1 MTQDKLFYRNVNF
14 FFLLQYKYYYHLFWY
29 RRITRI
35 PHLNFKTNNNFCN
48 PNLTQLLH
56 VISLFDHRV
65 LIHWQADWFLEA
77 HFYLKIPLTHK
88 MLFKLPFWR
97 LINQRNVVTLY
108 LIMSHVSYLIRINQK
123 YSFIMAS
130 MNLKTMFGM
139 VKKYFKISM
148 LYHQTTSN

>member
-1 MTQDKLFYRNVNF
+1 MTQDKLFLRNVNF
-14 FFLLQYKYYYHLFWY
+14 SYKCCYHLFWY

-88 MLFKLPFWR
+88 MLFKLPFRR
-97 LINQRNVVTLY
+97 LINQKNVVTLY
-108 LIMSHVSYLIRINQK
+108 LIMSHVSYIIRINRNIHLLR
-123 YSFIMAS
+123 YLWYFNMSFFVI
-130 MNLKTMFGM
+130 
-139 VKKYFKISM
+139 
-148 LYHQTTSN
+148 